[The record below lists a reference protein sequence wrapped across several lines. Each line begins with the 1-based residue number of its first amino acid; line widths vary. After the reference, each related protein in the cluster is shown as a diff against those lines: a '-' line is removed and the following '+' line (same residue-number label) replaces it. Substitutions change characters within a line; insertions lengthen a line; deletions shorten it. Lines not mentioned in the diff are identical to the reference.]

1 MFFCYWLAGR
11 DELWTSFCIRDL
23 KWWELRGGRWKMEGT
38 AVTYLGQTV
47 AGLGE
52 SDGCGE

>member
-1 MFFCYWLAGR
+1 MRVMDIILYQDF
-11 DELWTSFCIRDL
+11 